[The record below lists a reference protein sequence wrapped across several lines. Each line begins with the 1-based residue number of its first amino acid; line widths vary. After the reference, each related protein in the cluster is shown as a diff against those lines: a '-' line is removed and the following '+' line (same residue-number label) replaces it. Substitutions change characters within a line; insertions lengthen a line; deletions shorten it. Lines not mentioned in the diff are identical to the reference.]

1 MHLHGH
7 HFIVEA
13 LGDIAA
19 ERRLAP
25 DQQFMAVTQFVMP
38 GGTATIAWTPEWA
51 GNWLFHCLCVP
62 KTSFR

>member
-1 MHLHGH
+1 
-7 HFIVEA
+7 
-13 LGDIAA
+13 
-19 ERRLAP
+19 
-25 DQQFMAVTQFVMP
+25 MAVTQFVMP